1 MKRYGGTGLLILA
14 GLVGITGCGWHR
26 SLTQRLDRLETV
38 VKYNHQR
45 ISMLER
51 ARGEGAPI
59 EAPVDPARTA
69 NTTGPLVLRFR
80 EVHTRDPKIASA
92 VPDLSLFFPSGV
104 SALSS
109 SQKEE
114 LSAFLIQA
122 ARTAENGLS
131 LTLNGFSSRGADPN
145 RDHQLSASRCFSVY
159 NFILKA
165 PDLPRVREVHVN
177 ACGVYFATGKR
188 RYDRRVDLHI
198 NGRSSHGGGT

>member
-1 MKRYGGTGLLILA
+1 MNRYGTTGLLILA

-45 ISMLER
+45 ISMLQE
-51 ARGEGAPI
+51 AWGEGAPI
-59 EAPVDPARTA
+59 QTPVDPARTA
-69 NTTGPLVLRFR
+69 NTGPLVLHFR
-80 EVHTRDPKIASA
+80 EVHARDPKIASA

-114 LSAFLIQA
+114 LSTFLIQA
-122 ARTAENGLS
+122 AGKSENGLS

-188 RYDRRVDLHI
+188 RYDRRVDLHV
-198 NGRSSHGGGT
+198 NGRSSHGAGT